1 MLGLTRMARMGT
13 LRADSTESAAGESE
27 KAVPEAG
34 RAPEPR
40 RFLSHLSNRI
50 LKVFT
55 VILKLCIQSM
65 CGHTMA

>member
-40 RFLSHLSNRI
+40 YLSRLSNRI